1 MENKL
6 PAIKVYDIDYSFIIK
21 NYLNPEMWQK
31 TWTLFQYK
39 TFVVTLQLTY
49 INCQDEKITLRVK
62 IKDNSNTHKY
72 AYSWGRNSDKEA
84 CDDVYYSLKVNDLKF
99 LKTSVESSVFRTIE
113 KLEEYNIIA
122 SEDYLNLQEMYSNE
136 QDALKRIAEDFLDA
150 NDVSNED
157 IRDAYIEAYVSK
169 NTKLDSYLTRMIE
182 KKQYLIFPDLYL
194 VFANATNNDKTIKK
208 WEQILEEN
216 NDIEELKATIQ
227 EYIDYME
234 SEEFEEDMS
243 SNLEEI

>member
-1 MENKL
+1 MGK
-6 PAIKVYDIDYSFIIK
+6 
-21 NYLNPEMWQK
+21 
-31 TWTLFQYK
+31 
-39 TFVVTLQLTY
+39 
-49 INCQDEKITLRVK
+49 
-62 IKDNSNTHKY
+62 
-72 AYSWGRNSDKEA
+72 NSDKDA
-84 CDDVYYSLKVNDLKF
+84 SDDVYYSLKVNDLKF
-99 LKTSVESSVFRTIE
+99 LKTSVESSVFRAIE

-136 QDALKRIAEDFLDA
+136 QDVLRRIAEEFLDA

-157 IRDAYIEAYVSK
+157 IRDAYIETYVSN
-169 NTKLDSYLTRMIE
+169 NTKLDSYLTRMVE
-182 KKQYLIFPDLYL
+182 KNQYLIFPDLYL

-234 SEEFEEDMS
+234 SEEFEDDMS